1 MASFEKERV
10 AELFGLRVK
19 DIFFSRHL
27 EDTRS
32 SRIRS
37 GKNSVSFF
45 IQTSWIKNIPYVH
58 SHPRLAFLLG
68 INYYYC
74 YNYYYYYYSL
84 FINYNIYIY

>member
-32 SRIRS
+32 SRIRA
-37 GKNSVSFF
+37 GKSSVSFF

-58 SHPRLAFLLG
+58 SHPGLAYLIG
-68 INYYYC
+68 IFFQISFNYHYF
-74 YNYYYYYYSL
+74 SL
-84 FINYNIYIY
+84 IFR